1 MLWIESTRSSASND
15 EVLERHAATI
25 QRNLH
30 RFRPIAEFRN
40 VSHDDAARD
49 EDELLGLLE
58 GDGVLIHSRRLA
70 AILGAACSLS
80 PDDPG
85 IQQHPIISRRFLAMF
100 LKLPAGTIHPFH
112 SYLHQEA

>member
-40 VSHDDAARD
+40 VNHDDAARD

-70 AILGAACSLS
+70 AIPEMGRDHAETQVTNPTLVYTS
-80 PDDPG
+80 PLEKKKC
-85 IQQHPIISRRFLAMF
+85 ITYHHPNY
-100 LKLPAGTIHPFH
+100 P
-112 SYLHQEA
+112 EE